1 MLWLIALA
9 LGVAIVYFA
18 ARYGRFRNWV
28 EPVLSVAVALGL
40 AAAFL
45 IWLREGA
52 PEQAP
57 APQPRRTT
65 AGLTASDIVLQDLTF
80 EPNESERSYR
90 VRGTIDNT
98 SEITLEYFR
107 LTVTLED
114 CPDGTCRRIGDD
126 TALILVRVP
135 GGQSRPFE
143 TFLTFPH
150 RPDEPP
156 VVPKWSYQVS
166 QVKGAAVSR

>member
-9 LGVAIVYFA
+9 LGVVIVYLA
-18 ARYGRFRNWV
+18 VRYGRFRNWV

-45 IWLREGA
+45 IWLSEGT

-57 APQPRRTT
+57 SPRPTQT
-65 AGLTASDIVLQDLTF
+65 AAGLSASDIALRNLTF
-80 EPNESERSYR
+80 EPNEARRSYR
-90 VRGTIDNT
+90 VRGTIEN
-98 SEITLEYFR
+98 SSAFTLEYFR

-114 CPDGTCRRIGDD
+114 CADGTCRRIGDD
-126 TALILVRVP
+126 TALILLRVP

-143 TFLTFPH
+143 TFLTFPF
-150 RPDEPP
+150 RADEPP
-156 VVPKWSYQVS
+156 VAPKWTYQVS
-166 QVKGAAVSR
+166 QVRGATER

>member
-9 LGVAIVYFA
+9 SGVAIIYFA
-18 ARYGRFRNWV
+18 VRYGRFRNWV

-45 IWLREGA
+45 IWLSEGT
-52 PEQAP
+52 PERAP
-57 APQPRRTT
+57 APQPTT
-65 AGLTASDIVLQDLTF
+65 SAAGITADDIALEGLSFDAS
-80 EPNESERSYR
+80 ESARSYR
-90 VRGTIDNT
+90 VRGTIENA
-98 SEITLEYFR
+98 SEFTLEYFR

-114 CPDGTCRRIGDD
+114 CPDDTCRRIGDD

-143 TFLTFPH
+143 TFLTFPF
-150 RPDEPP
+150 RADEAP
-156 VVPKWSYQVS
+156 VAPKWSYQVS
-166 QVKGAAVSR
+166 QVRGAAAR

>member
-9 LGVAIVYFA
+9 LGVAIVYLA
-18 ARYGRFRNWV
+18 VRYGRFRNWV

-45 IWLREGA
+45 IWLSEGT

-57 APQPRRTT
+57 PPQPTRTA
-65 AGLTASDIVLQDLTF
+65 AGLSESDVVLRNLTF
-80 EPNESERSYR
+80 EPNEARRSYR
-90 VRGTIDNT
+90 VRGTIENT
-98 SEITLEYFR
+98 SAIALEYFR

-126 TALILVRVP
+126 TALILLRVP
-135 GGQSRPFE
+135 AGQSRPFE
-143 TFLTFPH
+143 TFLTF
-150 RPDEPP
+150 RFRADEAP
-156 VVPKWSYQVS
+156 VAPKWTYQVS
-166 QVKGAAVSR
+166 QVRGATER